1 MALFSKKSK
10 EVPRR
15 RRAAEIQANEA
26 RQEVAE
32 RSWLSQNTTFRRN
45 RTLTGSLSSQV
56 TSANELQSDLKS
68 PRTHA
73 HDLAKQRRKV
83 SGVLGIVVACGVFLA
98 ALLYEFTAVPAVTA
112 TDGSVAL
119 QKARYQDAVDEY
131 LGRHPIERLRFLLD
145 RQRLNDYIQH
155 KLPEVS
161 SITPEGMAG
170 FGASNFSVAVRKP
183 LVGWLIG
190 STQYYVDDSGVPFQ
204 INYYETPRVR
214 IVDQSGVQ
222 QASGT
227 AIASS
232 RFLNFV
238 GRSVSVANDYNLNVE
253 QAIIPAGTTR
263 QIALKVQSHAYPVKL
278 SLDRPVGEQIEDMQR
293 AIAYLDS
300 KKLTPQYVDV
310 RVSGK
315 AFYK

>member
-1 MALFSKKSK
+1 MALFSKKPK
-10 EVPRR
+10 DVPRR

-26 RQEVAE
+26 RQETAE
-32 RSWLSQNTTFRRN
+32 RSLLSQNTTFRRN

-56 TSANELQSDLKS
+56 ASASEPQADLKS

-73 HDLAKQRRKV
+73 HDLARRRRKV
-83 SGVLGIVVACGVFLA
+83 GGVLGVVVLCVIFLA
-98 ALLYEFTAVPAVTA
+98 VLLYEFTAFPTVTA
-112 TDGSVAL
+112 ADGSVAL
-119 QKARYQDAVDEY
+119 QKERYQKAIDEY
-131 LGRHPIERLRFLLD
+131 LSRHPIERLRPVLNKE
-145 RQRLNDYIQH
+145 RLNDYIEH
-155 KLPEVS
+155 TLPEVS
-161 SITPEGMAG
+161 SVAPEGFAG
-170 FGASNFSVAVRKP
+170 FGASNFSVEVRKP

-190 STQYYVDDSGVPFQ
+190 ATQYYVDSVGVPFQ
-204 INYYETPRVR
+204 VNYYDVPQVR

-222 QASGT
+222 QAAGT

-238 GRSVSVANDYNLNVE
+238 GRSVSVANDYGLKVE

-263 QIALKVQSHAYPVKL
+263 QIALKIQSHAYPVKL

-293 AIAYLDS
+293 TIAYLDE
-300 KKLTPQYVDV
+300 KKLNPQYVDV